1 MNTIHK
7 AYSLLDNYLSII
19 WDYQMKKQLLSA
31 KLIIL
36 FTALISVSACA
47 QEPKENTIKQQS
59 ASNNIAL
66 KDEVI
71 EKFQSNTRLTI
82 KQVEQSPIDALYQV
96 TTDRGIFYLSKDG
109 QFFVNAVIFNL
120 DKGMLNETDVAMNGV
135 RLEQVAKVRD
145 SGIVFKAPN
154 EKYIVDVF
162 TDISCGYCR
171 KLHRE
176 MQDYLDAGISIRY
189 LAYPREGISGAIAQQ
204 MQSIWCAPDQQAAMN
219 QAKAGNNVQSATCNN
234 DIAIH
239 YNAGRA
245 IGVTGT
251 PNMVVADGS
260 LIGGYQ
266 PAAALLNELM
276 QRLGN

>member
-135 RLEQVAKVRD
+135 RLERVAKVRD

-204 MQSIWCAPDQQAAMN
+204 MQSIWCATDQQAAMN
-219 QAKAGNNVQSATCNN
+219 QAKAGNNVQSATCND

-266 PAAALLNELM
+266 PATALLNELK
-276 QRLGN
+276 QRLGQ

>member
-1 MNTIHK
+1 
-7 AYSLLDNYLSII
+7 
-19 WDYQMKKQLLSA
+19 MKKLLLPA
-31 KLIIL
+31 KLIAL
-36 FTALISVSACA
+36 FTVLISVSACA
-47 QEPKENTIKQQS
+47 QEPKEATVVNVQTPSTIVLS
-59 ASNNIAL
+59 DDI
-66 KDEVI
+66 I
-71 EKFQSNTRLTI
+71 EKFQSNTRLAI
-82 KQVEQSPIDALYQV
+82 KHVAQSPIDALYQV

-109 QFFVNAVIFNL
+109 QFFINAVIFNL
-120 DKGMLNETDVAMNGV
+120 DKGMLNETDVAMNSV
-135 RLEQVAKVRD
+135 RLEQVAKIRD
-145 SGIVFKAPN
+145 SGIVYKAPN

-162 TDISCGYCR
+162 TDTTCGYCR

-189 LAYPREGISGAIAQQ
+189 LAYPREGLSGSVAQQ
-204 MQSIWCAPDQQAAMN
+204 MQSIWCAADPQAAMD
-219 QAKAGNNVQSATCNN
+219 QAKAGDNVSSTSCDNDVAT
-234 DIAIH
+234 H

-266 PAAALLNELM
+266 PAASLLNELK